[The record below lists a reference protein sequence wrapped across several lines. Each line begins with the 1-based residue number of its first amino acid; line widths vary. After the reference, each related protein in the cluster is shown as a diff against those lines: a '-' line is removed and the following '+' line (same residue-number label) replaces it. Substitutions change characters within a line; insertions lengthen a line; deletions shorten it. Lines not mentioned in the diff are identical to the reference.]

1 MKILLVC
8 EQPLPS
14 KKRAGRPNYTVKYL
28 SKRGHDI
35 TVLCPKSGEEDD
47 GLARYEYI
55 NVEFKQFSII
65 NRLRLLREFKK
76 KINELI
82 NKENFDIIRSI
93 NIIPT
98 YCSLNN
104 KINVYAEL
112 TDFLSDLYLQFNM
125 PLKEIIIPFI
135 KRIEKKI
142 AKYVNYANVETEV
155 GRNFWKEIGA
165 NEKKIVVIPNGVD
178 TKHFDPNKANKEV
191 IKEKY
196 RIKEYRVLFYHGDIG
211 YYDGIH
217 FIIKILNN
225 LDVKFMLVGN
235 GPKNY
240 INELKRMISD
250 KKLEDKVI
258 FTGWIDYEYLPS
270 YIASADLCILP
281 LIPKTRVNRANLHT
295 RIREYLSMKKKFVVT
310 RLEGVETSL
319 GNIPFYVNEP
329 WNEKELINVINR
341 AFEEERD
348 FEKMRRIAEK
358 LDWENII
365 SQDEKVMQAILNGEE
380 DIRKFDLNFENT

>member
-1 MKILLVC
+1 MKILLIC

-35 TVLCPKSGEEDD
+35 TVLCPKSSEEDD

-76 KINELI
+76 RIYKLI
-82 NKENFDIIRSI
+82 NNERYDIIRSI

-104 KINVYAEL
+104 KVSIYADL
-112 TDFLSDLYLQFNM
+112 TDFLSDLYIQFDM
-125 PLKEIIIPFI
+125 PFKKIMVHFI
-135 KRIEKKI
+135 KQIEKKI
-142 AKYVNYANVETEV
+142 AMHEIYISVDTKV

-165 NEKKIVVIPNGVD
+165 NEKKIAVIPNGVD
-178 TKHFDPNKANKEV
+178 TKHFDPNKAD
-191 IKEKY
+191 KEKIREKY
-196 RIKEYRVLFYHGDIG
+196 KLNEEKLLFYHGDIG

-217 FIIKILNN
+217 LIIKVLNVIN
-225 LDVKFMLVGN
+225 AKFMLVGD
-235 GPKNY
+235 GPQDY
-240 INELKRMISD
+240 INELRQMIF
-250 KKLEDKVI
+250 KNKLEDKVI
-258 FTGWIDYEYLPS
+258 FTGWIDYEYLPN
-270 YIASADLCILP
+270 YIACADLCVLP
-281 LIPKTRVNRANLHT
+281 LIPKSRVNRANLHSK
-295 RIREYLSMKKKFVVT
+295 IKEYLSMKKKFVVT
-310 RLEGVETSL
+310 RLEGIETSL

-329 WNEKELINVINR
+329 WNEKELISVINR
-341 AFEEERD
+341 AFQEERD
-348 FEKMRRIAEK
+348 LEKMRKIAEK

-365 SQDEKVMQAILNGEE
+365 IQDEKVMKAILEGGE
-380 DIRKFDLNFENT
+380 DVRKFDIKFEDP